1 MHILILLSYN
11 LNWFTRLIPA
21 RCGICQ
27 SWPAQPLCADCV
39 QRHAQPMERC
49 RGCALLLPPDEDDG
63 HGLCHDCS
71 QHPAPLL
78 ESCHA
83 SLSYVWPW
91 QGSIDAFKFH
101 GQPAL
106 AGLLAARMAA
116 CPELVATVR
125 DSDLLVP
132 LPLHPHRLAER
143 GFSQTWL
150 LAQQLRRLVRPPV
163 QKAVLRH
170 DWLARSRHT
179 PHQSRLPHAER
190 EHNIQDAFEVPARLA
205 PLVEGRHAVLL
216 DDVMTTGA
224 TLEEAARVLL
234 AEGCHRVS
242 AVVLA
247 RTEKP
252 RFD

>member
-106 AGLLAARMAA
+106 AGLLA
-116 CPELVATVR
+116 
-125 DSDLLVP
+125 
-132 LPLHPHRLAER
+132 
-143 GFSQTWL
+143 
-150 LAQQLRRLVRPPV
+150 QQLRRLVRPPV

-205 PLVEGRHAVLL
+205 PLVKGRHAVLL

>member
-205 PLVEGRHAVLL
+205 PLVKGRHAVLL

-247 RTEKP
+247 RTEKT